1 MSVSILERTDEYVVL
16 AVKIPF
22 SETML
27 ETEAGIQTVLN
38 VAGTMASG
46 EALQQYDTEGEPLE
60 IEGRQWTSK
69 GALPKTYQTP
79 YGAVAV
85 SRHVYQNSAGGA
97 TYCPLEVDSRIIVT
111 STPRFAQQV
120 AHKYAE
126 MSGGKVIT
134 DLRENHGR
142 DLPLAFVQILA
153 EAVGTIALATE
164 EDWDYQTPKQS
175 VPIPTISIGLDGT
188 CMWLCQEGFRQAMVG
203 TISLYDAAG
212 ERQHTTYIAAAPE
225 AGKAVFIAR
234 LQAEVDQVKRLYPQA
249 HYQGLADG
257 AAENWQFLIP
267 NTDSQVIDFYHAT
280 EYLGDVAKALHPRS
294 KTQQQKWMDDACRDL
309 KHNSGAAAD
318 LLKTMTAISTT
329 KRSPAVQQGLQD
341 AITYFRNHHHQ
352 MHYAE
357 ALADH
362 LPIGSGVT
370 EAACKVLVKARLCS
384 SGMKWKRTG
393 AEIVLS
399 LRALTHTKGRWSQFW
414 AKINRYGCS
423 FVQ

>member
-1 MSVSILERTDEYVVL
+1 MSVSILEQTDEYIVL
-16 AVKIPF
+16 AVKVPF
-22 SETML
+22 RETML
-27 ETEAGIQTVLN
+27 ETEGAIQTVLN
-38 VAGTMASG
+38 EAGTVASG
-46 EALQQYDTEGEPLE
+46 AALSQYDTDGSPLE
-60 IEGRQWTSK
+60 IEGRLWTSK
-69 GALPKTYQTP
+69 GSLAKTYQTP
-79 YGAVAV
+79 YGAIEV
-85 SRHVYQNSAGGA
+85 SRHVYQSSAGGV

-111 STPRFAQQV
+111 STPRFAQQI

-126 MSGGKVIT
+126 MSGGKVIS

-142 DLPLAFVQILA
+142 DLPLAFVQTLA
-153 EAVGTIALATE
+153 ETVGSIALAKQ
-164 EDWDYQTPKQS
+164 EDWHYQTPKQS
-175 VPIPTISIGLDGT
+175 VPIVTVSIGLDGT
-188 CMWLCQEGFRQAMVG
+188 CLWLCQEGFRQAMVG

-225 AGKAVFIAR
+225 SGKAVFLARMQSEIA
-234 LQAEVDQVKRLYPQA
+234 QVKRLYPQA

-257 AAENWQFLIP
+257 AADNWSFLLP
-267 NTDSQVIDFYHAT
+267 HTDSQVIDFYHAT
-280 EYLGDVAKALHPRS
+280 QYLGAVAQALHPRS
-294 KTQQQKWMDDACRDL
+294 KAQQQTWLDNACHDL
-309 KHNSGAAAD
+309 KHKIGAAAD
-318 LLKTMTAISTT
+318 LLKTMAAIPTT
-329 KRSPAVQQGLQD
+329 KLTKTQQQGLQD

-357 ALADH
+357 AMAAH

-399 LRALTHTKGRWSQFW
+399 LRTLTHTQGRWSQFW
-414 AKINRYGCS
+414 DKINRYGVS

>member
-1 MSVSILERTDEYVVL
+1 MSAEILERTDEYVTI

-22 SETML
+22 SDTML
-27 ETEAGIQTVLN
+27 ETEESIQALLNEAGAI
-38 VAGTMASG
+38 ASG
-46 EALQQYDTEGEPLE
+46 EALQQYDTDGSPIE
-60 IEGRQWTSK
+60 IAGRLWTSK
-69 GALPKTYQTP
+69 GALAKTYQTP
-79 YGAVAV
+79 YGAVEVA
-85 SRHVYQNSAGGA
+85 RHVYQSSAGGA
-97 TYCPLEVDSRIIVT
+97 TYCPLEVDSRVIVT
-111 STPRFAQQV
+111 STPRFAKQL

-126 MSGGKVIT
+126 MSGGKVLE

-142 DLPLAFVQILA
+142 SLPLAFIQILA
-153 EAVGTIALATE
+153 EAVGSIALAKA
-164 EDWDYQTPKQS
+164 EDWHYQTPKQS

-188 CMWLCQEGFRQAMVG
+188 CMWLCQDGFRQAMVG

-225 AGKAVFIAR
+225 AGKALFMAR
-234 LQAEVDQVKRLYPQA
+234 LQAEIDQVKRLYPHA

-257 AAENWQFLIP
+257 AVDNWQFLIP

-280 EYLGDVAKALHPRS
+280 QYLADVAKAIYPRS
-294 KTQQQKWMDDACRDL
+294 QAQQHTWLDTACHDL
-309 KHNSGAAAD
+309 KHKFGAAAD
-318 LLKTMTAISTT
+318 LLKTMAAIHTS
-329 KRSPAVQQGLQD
+329 KLSKAQQQRLQD

-352 MHYAE
+352 MHYAAAMAE
-357 ALADH
+357 H

-384 SGMKWKRTG
+384 SGMKWKHTG